1 MKKIY
6 QRFLYVPKHAEV
18 SARVFKTRTALS
30 VLTILTCCVMFCS
43 ATFAWFTS
51 EQSAGIEAITAAS
64 YSLDITVDGGSI
76 GTCDSRNAV
85 TYTCPL
91 AADDKHNVVITYAGT
106 ATAETGYCVINA
118 GDKTINTD
126 QINKGESLT
135 LTVIAAKDEVITFS
149 ANWGT
154 YQSGISV
161 QTLGYEG
168 CGTVGD
174 GGCIEISSTPYEL
187 YTVAEGVTLEMIAEH
202 YQVPAEDILIFNGI
216 TELTVGETIK
226 IPNTAVTEPLVIAD
240 DTDYVFYTVA
250 EGVTVDMLAEH
261 YGVPAEEILS
271 FNNITELTVGETIKI
286 PHPKVREPFVL
297 PEEEPS
303 DEPDEDEAPTP
314 SESPTPTE
322 TPAPTVTPVPS
333 ETPSPSET
341 PTPTETP
348 APSETPS
355 ATESPAPSETPESS
369 ETPAPSETPQE
380 PEAPAEAEPES
391 AGEAGLEE
399 ESE

>member
-1 MKKIY
+1 MKKLY
-6 QRFLYVPKHAEV
+6 QRFFYVPKHAEV

-51 EQSAGIEAITAAS
+51 AQSAGIEAITTAI
-64 YSLDITVDGGSI
+64 YSLDITVDGVSI
-76 GTCDSRNAV
+76 GTCDSAGSV

-91 AADDKHNVVITYAGT
+91 AADDKHTVTITPTG
-106 ATAETGYCVINA
+106 TAETGYCVING
-118 GDKTINTD
+118 GDKTNSTE
-126 QINKGESLT
+126 QINAGESFT

-154 YQSGISV
+154 YQGGISV
-161 QTLGYEG
+161 QALGYEG

-174 GGCIEISSTPYEL
+174 GGCIKISSTPYEL
-187 YTVAEGVTLEMIAEH
+187 YTVAEGATLEMIAEH

-240 DTDYVFYTVA
+240 DTDYVLYTVA
-250 EGVTVDMLAEH
+250 EGVTIDMLAEH
-261 YGVPAEEILS
+261 YGVHAEEILS

-286 PHPKVREPFVL
+286 PHSKVTEPFVL

-303 DEPDEDEAPTP
+303 DEPGGDETPTP
-314 SESPTPTE
+314 SESPAPTE
-322 TPAPTVTPVPS
+322 TPTPTVTPVPS

-348 APSETPS
+348 APSETP
-355 ATESPAPSETPESS
+355 AVAESPEPT

-380 PEAPAEAEPES
+380 PEAPSEAEPES
-391 AGEAGLEE
+391 TSE
-399 ESE
+399 ESPEEGSE

>member
-1 MKKIY
+1 MKKLY

-18 SARVFKTRTALS
+18 SVRVFKTRTALS

-51 EQSAGIEAITAAS
+51 EQSAGVAPITTAS

-76 GTCDSRNAV
+76 GTCDSKDTV
-85 TYTCPL
+85 TYICPL
-91 AADDKHNVVITYAGT
+91 VKEDKHIFTITPTG
-106 ATAETGYCVINA
+106 TAETGYCVING
-118 GDKTINTD
+118 GDKTNSTE
-126 QINKGESLT
+126 QINAGGSFT
-135 LTVIAAKDEVITFS
+135 LTVVAAEGEAITFS

-154 YQSGISV
+154 YQSGLAV
-161 QTLGYEG
+161 QALGYEG
-168 CGTVGD
+168 CGTIAD

-187 YTVAEGVTLEMIAEH
+187 YTVDEGVTLEMLAEH

-226 IPNTAVTEPLVIAD
+226 IPNTTVTEPLVIAD
-240 DTDYVFYTVA
+240 DTDYVLYTVA
-250 EGVTVDMLAEH
+250 EGVTIDMLAEH

-286 PHPKVREPFVL
+286 PHPKVTEPFVL

-303 DEPDEDEAPTP
+303 DKPDGDEAPTP

-322 TPAPTVTPVPS
+322 TPAPTVTPVSS

-348 APSETPS
+348 APSETP
-355 ATESPAPSETPESS
+355 ESS
-369 ETPAPSETPQE
+369 ETPAPPEAPQE
-380 PEAPAEAEPES
+380 PEASSEAESES
-391 AGEAGLEE
+391 ASE
-399 ESE
+399 ESSEEGSE

>member
-6 QRFLYVPKHAEV
+6 QRFLNVLKHTEV
-18 SARVFKTRTALS
+18 SDRVFRTRTALS

-51 EQSAGIEAITAAS
+51 EQSAGVAPITTAS

-76 GTCDSRNAV
+76 GTCDSKNAV

-91 AADDKHNVVITYAGT
+91 VKEDKHIFTITPTG
-106 ATAETGYCVINA
+106 TAETGYCVING
-118 GDKTINTD
+118 GDKTNSTD
-126 QINKGESLT
+126 QINKGGSFT
-135 LTVIAAKDEVITFS
+135 LTVVAKEGEAITFS

-154 YQSGISV
+154 YQSLAV
-161 QTLGYEG
+161 QALGYEG

-187 YTVAEGVTLEMIAEH
+187 YTVAEGVTLDMLAEH

-216 TELTVGETIK
+216 TELTAGETIK

-240 DTDYVFYTVA
+240 DTDYVLYTVA

-261 YGVPAEEILS
+261 YGVSAEEILS

-297 PEEEPS
+297 PEKEPS
-303 DEPDEDEAPTP
+303 DEPDEDETPTP
-314 SESPTPTE
+314 SESP
-322 TPAPTVTPVPS
+322 A
-333 ETPSPSET
+333 
-341 PTPTETP
+341 PTETP
-348 APSETPS
+348 APSETP
-355 ATESPAPSETPESS
+355 TPS
-369 ETPAPSETPQE
+369 ETPAPPETPTPTETPTATEAPEQTETPALSETPQE
-380 PEAPAEAEPES
+380 PEAPSEVEPES
-391 AGEAGLEE
+391 EGE
-399 ESE
+399 ESSEGDSE